1 MKKQLQQTLKIAVL
15 LNAKN
20 EIIQLH
26 KKIKI
31 YRKFIQMK
39 YFEIMKMFFEITVD
53 QIRNEIR
60 KTINKF
66 SQLNCI
72 DDSESFFS
80 NRSSSLLSINFVL
93 MLNNF
98 FFKFLKMRFKSKKI
112 EKTLIIVKQKNS
124 IRQTIAL
131 YEINRRIIFNRI
143 AEKHISAVNDRK
155 NRMFLTFVK
164 KTAFFRFVNQF
175 VALKFFFRLSILI
188 EKIVLLFRQR
198 NIN

>member
-26 KKIKI
+26 KKIEM
-31 YRKFIQMK
+31 YRNFIQIE
-39 YFEIMKMFFEITVD
+39 YFEILKMFFEIIID
-53 QIRNEIR
+53 LIKNEIK
-60 KTINKF
+60 KTINEF

-72 DDSESFFS
+72 ENSESFFF
-80 NRSSSLLSINFVL
+80 NRSSSLLSINFVS

-112 EKTLIIVKQKNS
+112 EKILIIVKQKNS

-131 YEINRRIIFNRI
+131 YEINRRIIFN
-143 AEKHISAVNDRK
+143 
-155 NRMFLTFVK
+155 
-164 KTAFFRFVNQF
+164 
-175 VALKFFFRLSILI
+175 
-188 EKIVLLFRQR
+188 
-198 NIN
+198 